1 MADVNTTTN
10 DNSINPLLGLF
21 TDDTLTSCSQ
31 ILMFLE
37 ASRIEDTPSEYE
49 MQGLSNI
56 HYIVRK
62 ALEFEISRVSQ
73 LRHAKN

>member
-1 MADVNTTTN
+1 MANVNTTTN

-21 TDDTLTSCSQ
+21 TDDTLINCSQ

-37 ASRIEDTPSEYE
+37 ASKIEDCSSEYE

-56 HYIVRK
+56 HHVVRK
-62 ALEFEISRVSQ
+62 ALEFEISRLEQ
-73 LRHAKN
+73 LRKAAS